1 MAQYICDY
9 AQVTAIGEKLCQ
21 AASELESSINSY
33 SSAVEGDLSN
43 WTGVAKNNFANSNQA
58 QVKASL
64 IDAEYMKNLGE
75 YIKEVSAQIQAV
87 DDELASISI

>member
-21 AASELESSINSY
+21 AASDLQSSVNSY
-33 SSAVEGDLSN
+33 SSKIDGDLST
-43 WTGVAKNNFANSNQA
+43 WTGVAKNNFASSNQA
-58 QVKASL
+58 QVQASL
-64 IDAEYMKNLGE
+64 ADAEYMKNLGE